1 MSRTDRASVEFNG
14 RLIEYTIVRSARRK
28 KTIEITLDPE
38 RGVLVRSPVRT
49 TRKDIAELVQKRA
62 GWILKHATEDILD
75 PTPRR
80 FTDGE
85 RLYYLGEQIPII
97 ADTALDGRVSVSLED
112 GAFQISTPT
121 GISEEDRAAAVKE
134 VVERWYRREAAR
146 LLPEIVARWQSRGE
160 PEEAHTGPDT
170 EPAQALGQLLLRRE
184 HPIELAHHNGGTGAH
199 RLRGSPRTRAPRG
212 YGPFAALLEAG
223 RARSSRLPG
232 AAQAAQRGGSALLV
246 LVAGKWVS
254 GRSRFC
260 CPIRS
265 HRKTC
270 ATGRRTR
277 RRRRRAQQ
285 CGLRA

>member
-49 TRKDIAELVQKRA
+49 APKDIAELVQKRA
-62 GWILKHATEDILD
+62 GWILNHATEDILD

-146 LLPEIVARWQSRGE
+146 LLPEIVERWQSRVSRKKPTQVLIRSQRRRWGSCSSDGSIRLNCRIIMAE
-160 PEEAHTGPDT
+160 R
-170 EPAQALGQLLLRRE
+170 ALIDYVVV
-184 HPIELAHHNGGTGAH
+184 HELAHLAVMDHSPRYWNVVKRALPDYKARRKRLNEVGAH
-199 RLRGSPRTRAPRG
+199 
-212 YGPFAALLEAG
+212 F
-223 RARSSRLPG
+223 
-232 AAQAAQRGGSALLV
+232 
-246 LVAGKWVS
+246 W
-254 GRSRFC
+254 F
-260 CPIRS
+260 
-265 HRKTC
+265 
-270 ATGRRTR
+270 
-277 RRRRRAQQ
+277 
-285 CGLRA
+285 

>member
-38 RGVLVRSPVRT
+38 RGVLVRSPART

-121 GISEEDRAAAVKE
+121 GISEDDRAAAVKE

-146 LLPEIVARWQSRGE
+146 LLPEIVARWQNKVSRKKPTQVLIRSQRRRWGSCSSDGSIRLNWRIIMAE
-160 PEEAHTGPDT
+160 R
-170 EPAQALGQLLLRRE
+170 ALIDYVVV
-184 HPIELAHHNGGTGAH
+184 HELAHLAVMDHSPRYWNIVKRALPDYKARRKRLNEVGAH
-199 RLRGSPRTRAPRG
+199 FWL
-212 YGPFAALLEAG
+212 
-223 RARSSRLPG
+223 
-232 AAQAAQRGGSALLV
+232 
-246 LVAGKWVS
+246 
-254 GRSRFC
+254 
-260 CPIRS
+260 
-265 HRKTC
+265 
-270 ATGRRTR
+270 
-277 RRRRRAQQ
+277 
-285 CGLRA
+285 

>member
-49 TRKDIAELVQKRA
+49 APKDIAELVQKRA
-62 GWILKHATEDILD
+62 GWILNHATEDILD

-146 LLPEIVARWQSRGE
+146 LLPEIVERWQSRVSRKKPTQVLIRSQRRRWGSCSSDGSIRLNCRIIMAE
-160 PEEAHTGPDT
+160 R
-170 EPAQALGQLLLRRE
+170 ALIDYVVV
-184 HPIELAHHNGGTGAH
+184 HELAHLAVMDHSPRYWKRVERALPDYRVRRKRLNEVGAH
-199 RLRGSPRTRAPRG
+199 
-212 YGPFAALLEAG
+212 F
-223 RARSSRLPG
+223 
-232 AAQAAQRGGSALLV
+232 
-246 LVAGKWVS
+246 W
-254 GRSRFC
+254 F
-260 CPIRS
+260 
-265 HRKTC
+265 
-270 ATGRRTR
+270 
-277 RRRRRAQQ
+277 
-285 CGLRA
+285 

>member
-1 MSRTDRASVEFNG
+1 MSRTERASVKFNG
-14 RLIEYTIVRSARRK
+14 RLIEYAVVRSARRK

-49 TRKDIAELVQKRA
+49 APKDIAELVQKRA
-62 GWILKHATEDILD
+62 GWILNHATEDILD

-146 LLPEIVARWQSRGE
+146 LLPEIVERWQSRVSWKKPTQVLIRSQRRRWGSCSSDGSIRLNCRIIMAE
-160 PEEAHTGPDT
+160 R
-170 EPAQALGQLLLRRE
+170 ALIDYVVV
-184 HPIELAHHNGGTGAH
+184 HELAHLAVMDHSPRYWKRVERALPDYRVRRKRLNEVGAH
-199 RLRGSPRTRAPRG
+199 
-212 YGPFAALLEAG
+212 F
-223 RARSSRLPG
+223 
-232 AAQAAQRGGSALLV
+232 
-246 LVAGKWVS
+246 W
-254 GRSRFC
+254 F
-260 CPIRS
+260 
-265 HRKTC
+265 
-270 ATGRRTR
+270 
-277 RRRRRAQQ
+277 
-285 CGLRA
+285 